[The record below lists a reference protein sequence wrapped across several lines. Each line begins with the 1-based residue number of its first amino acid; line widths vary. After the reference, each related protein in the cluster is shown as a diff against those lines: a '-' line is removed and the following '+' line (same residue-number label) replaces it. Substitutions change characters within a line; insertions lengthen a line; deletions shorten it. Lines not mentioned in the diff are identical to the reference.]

1 MAKNGMAR
9 KARGTMVTVTSV
21 SMETETSV
29 QVMAAAASKGAWVRC
44 SLDESDE
51 SAGDHLTRWT
61 TGGWT
66 SVALGRSATAS
77 SKGRHSP
84 NTASAAHSKPC

>member
-9 KARGTMVTVTSV
+9 KAWETMVTVTSV

-44 SLDESDE
+44 CLDESDE
-51 SAGDHLTRWT
+51 SVGDHLKRWT
-61 TGGWT
+61 TGA

-77 SKGRHSP
+77 SGRHSP
-84 NTASAAHSKPC
+84 NTASAAHNKPC

>member
-9 KARGTMVTVTSV
+9 KAWGTMVTVTSG

-29 QVMAAAASKGAWVRC
+29 QVMAVAASKGAWVRC
-44 SLDESDE
+44 SLGESDE
-51 SAGDHLTRWT
+51 SVDDHLKQWT

-66 SVALGRSATAS
+66 FVALGRSATAS
-77 SKGRHSP
+77 SKGRRSP
-84 NTASAAHSKPC
+84 NTASAAHSTPC